1 MAELAP
7 PAEQDL
13 VGHLALAQSHPPWVV
28 RAFRDG
34 LAAHDGSLRAA
45 PARLDQELAELL
57 AADNAPPA
65 VTLVARPGL
74 STTEELAVAEDAR
87 PGRWS
92 PYAVVAGGDPGALA
106 AVREG
111 RAGVQ
116 DEGSQLVAA
125 ALAAAPLDGPDE
137 RWLDLCAG
145 PGGKAALLGAL
156 AARRG
161 ARLVANEVAA
171 HRAQLVRQAVAA
183 LGEAVEVRE
192 GDGREV
198 GRQEPAAYDRVL
210 LDAPCTGLGALR
222 RRPESRW
229 RRQPGDVG
237 ALGRLQRDLLASAV
251 DATRPGGVVAYVT
264 CSPHVGE
271 TLLVVQDVLRRRADV
286 EALDARPVLAGLVPE
301 GRDRLEGTLG
311 DGPAAQLWPHRH
323 GTDAMFLTLLRR
335 TTGAAPAR

>member
-1 MAELAP
+1 M
-7 PAEQDL
+7 
-13 VGHLALAQSHPPWVV
+13 VGHLVIAESHPAWIV
-28 RAFRDG
+28 RAMRDG
-34 LAAHDGSLRAA
+34 LAAHDGELRADST
-45 PARLDQELAELL
+45 RLDAELGEL
-57 AADNAPPA
+57 LTADNVPPA

-74 STTEELAVAEDAR
+74 ATVDELLVVEGAHR
-87 PGRWS
+87 GRWS
-92 PYAVVAGGDPGALA
+92 PYSVVAQGDPGAIA

-125 ALAAAPLDGPDE
+125 ALAAAPLQGED
-137 RWLDLCAG
+137 RLWLDLCAG

-156 AARRG
+156 AAERG
-161 ARLVANEVAA
+161 AHLVANEIAE
-171 HRAQLVRQAVAA
+171 HRVELVRQAVAS
-183 LGEAVEVRE
+183 LGDTVQVRT

-210 LDAPCTGLGALR
+210 VDAPCTGLGALR

-237 ALGRLQRDLLASAV
+237 ALGRLQRDLLGSAI
-251 DATRPGGVVAYVT
+251 DATRPGGLVGYVT

-271 TLLVVQDVLRRRADV
+271 TLLVVADLLRRRDDV
-286 EALDARPVLAGLVPE
+286 EQLDARPILAGVVGDGGESLV
-301 GRDRLEGTLG
+301 GTLG

-323 GTDAMFLTLLRR
+323 GTDAMFLALLRR
-335 TTGAAPAR
+335 R